1 MTQLYLNPF
10 RPEQGELRQLRKLA
24 RNYRATYQQYQN
36 ALELQAATANGRWI
50 ALESYV
56 PGAQSAHEVDWYD
69 VMNEKYAREEGLHI
83 VTGSM
88 NHGLQPEVLEMMDLH
103 VYIPQF
109 DDVPFLAPA
118 TAAAIAFDRIFA
130 VTANRSRVFG

>member
-24 RNYRATYQQYQN
+24 RNYRAEYHQYQS
-36 ALELQAATANGRWI
+36 ALELQAASAWGRWV
-50 ALESYV
+50 ALEIGY
-56 PGAQSAHEVDWYD
+56 PGAQSVHDVDWAD
-69 VMNEKYAREEGLHI
+69 VMHEGHAQRHGLHI

-88 NHGLQPEVLEMMDLH
+88 NHGLPPEVLEMMDLV
-103 VYIPQF
+103 VYVPQF

-118 TAAAIAFDRIFA
+118 TAAAIVLDRIFA
-130 VTANRSRVFG
+130 ATANKARVFG